1 MSNFKDRELERKT
14 ERDDSMI
21 VKYVNKAGEWSYI
34 DGINYVKVGDA
45 GSNCKQGEIIP
56 IFETVDNRKSSDER
70 LFAIDMAIGDK
81 VKSIITSEV
90 AYLMNDKGQ
99 TIERLV

>member
-1 MSNFKDRELERKT
+1 
-14 ERDDSMI
+14 MI
-21 VKYVNKAGEWSYI
+21 VKYVNKVGEWSYI
-34 DGINYVKVGDA
+34 DGINYVKVGN
-45 GSNCKQGEIIP
+45 SENSCKQGEIIP
-56 IFETVDNRKSSDER
+56 IFKTIDNRKDSGEH

-81 VKSIITSEV
+81 VKSIITSEA